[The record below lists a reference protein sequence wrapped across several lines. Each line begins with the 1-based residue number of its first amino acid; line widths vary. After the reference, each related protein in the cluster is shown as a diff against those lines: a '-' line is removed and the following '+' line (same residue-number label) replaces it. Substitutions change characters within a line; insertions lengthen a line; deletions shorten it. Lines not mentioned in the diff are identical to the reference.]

1 MCDRIVGSSSELPA
15 PRKTESVEAPA
26 IEPSVRSNLIR
37 LGRGVTQTSGS
48 IPGRHNM
55 KVGARNRIIG
65 KVKDIKK
72 GGVMC
77 LVKLGIPASSTMASV
92 MTLESLKEL
101 GIKKGDKVEVI
112 VKAVNVLV
120 MKN

>member
-1 MCDRIVGSSSELPA
+1 
-15 PRKTESVEAPA
+15 
-26 IEPSVRSNLIR
+26 
-37 LGRGVTQTSGS
+37 
-48 IPGRHNM
+48 M
-55 KVGARNRIIG
+55 KFGARNRIIG
-65 KVKDIKK
+65 KVTDIKK

-77 LVKLGIPASSTMASV
+77 LVKVTVPASAKMASV

-120 MKN
+120 AKG

>member
-1 MCDRIVGSSSELPA
+1 
-15 PRKTESVEAPA
+15 
-26 IEPSVRSNLIR
+26 
-37 LGRGVTQTSGS
+37 
-48 IPGRHNM
+48 M

-72 GGVMC
+72 GGVMS
-77 LVKLGIPASSTMASV
+77 LVKLEIPAKASMASV

-101 GIKKGDKVEVI
+101 GIKKGDKVEVV

-120 MKN
+120 MKA